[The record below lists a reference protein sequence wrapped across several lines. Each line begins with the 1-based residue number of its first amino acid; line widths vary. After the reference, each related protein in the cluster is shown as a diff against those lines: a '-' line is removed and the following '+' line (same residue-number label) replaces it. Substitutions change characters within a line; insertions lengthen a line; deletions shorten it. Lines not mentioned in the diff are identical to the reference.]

1 MPSFDQE
8 SLRADFPIL
17 AREVDGKPLAY
28 LDNGATAQKPRCVIN
43 AMSHFLEEENAN
55 IHRGVHYLSR
65 NATEAYESARQSVK
79 ETLHAP
85 ETQELIFVRGTTE
98 AINLVAN
105 GLEETLQEGDEI
117 VLTIMEHHAN
127 FVPWQILAERC
138 GVKLHFAGLQEDG
151 SLDLDEWKSFF
162 NEKTKFASFTHI
174 SNVLGTINPVK
185 EMVAFA
191 KERGVGTLI
200 DGAQSLPHGPVDLS
214 TIGADFYM
222 FSGHKVFG
230 PDGIGVLVGDR
241 DQLNAFRPYQS
252 GGDMIERVSVT
263 GTTFRDVPERFEAGT
278 PYISGAIGLA
288 EAFRYV
294 SEIDWKLAAA
304 HEDRLRAHLT
314 EELEK
319 AGDVKIFGN
328 APGKAAI
335 VSFFPD
341 FAHPHDVG
349 TILDSAGVAVRDG
362 HHCAQPLMDYFG
374 VSATVRASIAFYNNE
389 ADVEAFLEGMA
400 KARRFLM

>member
-28 LDNGATAQKPRCVIN
+28 LDNGATAQKPRCVID

-185 EMVAFA
+185 E
-191 KERGVGTLI
+191 
-200 DGAQSLPHGPVDLS
+200 
-214 TIGADFYM
+214 
-222 FSGHKVFG
+222 
-230 PDGIGVLVGDR
+230 
-241 DQLNAFRPYQS
+241 
-252 GGDMIERVSVT
+252 
-263 GTTFRDVPERFEAGT
+263 
-278 PYISGAIGLA
+278 
-288 EAFRYV
+288 
-294 SEIDWKLAAA
+294 
-304 HEDRLRAHLT
+304 
-314 EELEK
+314 
-319 AGDVKIFGN
+319 
-328 APGKAAI
+328 
-335 VSFFPD
+335 
-341 FAHPHDVG
+341 
-349 TILDSAGVAVRDG
+349 
-362 HHCAQPLMDYFG
+362 
-374 VSATVRASIAFYNNE
+374 
-389 ADVEAFLEGMA
+389 
-400 KARRFLM
+400 